1 MIITIDGPAGT
12 GKSTVAKQV
21 AQALDYLHI
30 DTGAMY
36 RCITWYLLQNKIPID
51 DEIAVG
57 DSLEGFSL
65 EIKSSADVK
74 HYYVCDQDV
83 TFEIRMRLVTG
94 VVSQVATLQKV
105 RGFLVKLQR
114 LQAEGRDIV
123 CEGRDIGTVVF
134 PKADVKIY
142 LTATAD
148 ERAKRRF
155 LEESEKNPKESL
167 DLSKIKEDII
177 ERDRRD
183 MTRTHSPLKKADD
196 AVEIDT
202 TSLNKDEVVEEIL
215 KLTR

>member
-21 AQALDYLHI
+21 AKALGFHHI

-51 DEIAVG
+51 NEEAVG
-57 DSLEGFSL
+57 ASLQGFSL
-65 EIKSSADVK
+65 DIKSSADVK
-74 HYYVCDQDV
+74 HYYVCHQDV

-94 VVSQVATLQKV
+94 LVSQVAALQKV
-105 RGFLVKLQR
+105 RTFLVKLQR
-114 LQAEGRDIV
+114 LQANGKDIV

-134 PKADVKIY
+134 PNADVKIY

-148 ERAKRRF
+148 ERAKRRY
-155 LEESEKNPKESL
+155 LEWKEKSPKESPN
-167 DLSKIKEDII
+167 LSKIKEEII
-177 ERDRRD
+177 QRDRND

-202 TSLNKDEVVEEIL
+202 TSLSKEEVVEEIL